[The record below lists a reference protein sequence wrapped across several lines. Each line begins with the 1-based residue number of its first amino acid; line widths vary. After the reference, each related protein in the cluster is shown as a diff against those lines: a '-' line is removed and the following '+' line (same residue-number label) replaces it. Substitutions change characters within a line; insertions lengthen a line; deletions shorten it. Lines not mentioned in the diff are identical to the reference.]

1 MAIHEV
7 LGVGAVAVA
16 MVGYVPYFCDVLQGK
31 TRPHTISW
39 LLWGLLAGIA
49 FLGQVSGNAGSGAWV
64 TGFTAVMSLVV
75 FVLSLFKGTRDV
87 VLADWLSLGGAGIAL
102 VLWYL
107 TSDPLLSVAIST
119 AINALAFFPTCRKS
133 WRRPREET
141 VVMYFLSGLKF
152 VLALLS
158 LQTLSLL
165 TTLFPLSLVLMN
177 WLFVVMLLVPRRRVD
192 ARVSV
197 PAGLSVEGA

>member
-1 MAIHEV
+1 MTIHEA
-7 LGVGAVAVA
+7 LGIGAVAVA
-16 MVGYVPYFCDVLQGK
+16 TIGYVPYFRDVLQGRTK
-31 TRPHTISW
+31 PHAISW

-75 FVLSLFKGTRDV
+75 FFLSLFKGTRDV
-87 VLADWLSLGGAGIAL
+87 VLADWLSLAGAGIAL
-102 VLWYL
+102 ALWYV

-119 AINALAFFPTCRKS
+119 VINALAFFPTFRKS

-158 LQTLSLL
+158 LQTVSLL

-177 WLFVVMLLVPRRRVD
+177 WLFVAMLLLQRRRVD
-192 ARVSV
+192 ALLPTPSGVATGGV
-197 PAGLSVEGA
+197 

>member
-1 MAIHEV
+1 MTIHEA
-7 LGVGAVAVA
+7 LGIGAVAIA
-16 MVGYVPYFCDVLQGK
+16 TIGYVPYFRDVLQGRTK
-31 TRPHTISW
+31 PHATSW

-49 FLGQVSGNAGSGAWV
+49 FLGQISGNAGSGAWV

-87 VLADWLSLGGAGIAL
+87 VLADWFSLAGAGIAL

-119 AINALAFFPTCRKS
+119 VINALAFFPTFRKS
-133 WRRPREET
+133 WRRPQEET

-158 LQTLSLL
+158 LQTVSLL

-177 WLFVVMLLVPRRRVD
+177 WLFVALLLVQRRRTD
-192 ARVSV
+192 GQPALAARL
-197 PAGLSVEGA
+197 AA

>member
-16 MVGYVPYFCDVLQGK
+16 MVGYLPCFRDVLQGK
-31 TRPHTISW
+31 TRPHAISW

-49 FLGQVSGNAGSGAWV
+49 FLGQVSGNAGSGVWV
-64 TGFTAVMSLVV
+64 TGFTAVMSRVV
-75 FVLSLFKGTRDV
+75 FVLSLFSGTRDI
-87 VLADWLSLGGAGIAL
+87 VLADWLSLGGAGFAL

-107 TSDPLLSVAIST
+107 TNDPLLSVAIST
-119 AINALAFFPTCRKS
+119 VINALAFFPTFRKS

-158 LQTLSLL
+158 LQTVSLL

-177 WLFVVMLLVPRRRVD
+177 WLFVVMLLVQRRRGD